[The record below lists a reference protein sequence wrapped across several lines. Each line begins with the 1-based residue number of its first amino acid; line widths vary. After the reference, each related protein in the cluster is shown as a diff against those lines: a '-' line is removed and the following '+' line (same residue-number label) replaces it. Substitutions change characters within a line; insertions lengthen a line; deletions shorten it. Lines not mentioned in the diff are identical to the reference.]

1 MAKEIK
7 KRRGVWFWAF
17 WVLLLTLLLSVVLVL
32 TALFRVGDQSGFSS
46 RPFARSQAS
55 FDVVLTRTQVNA
67 ISAKFLKE
75 QKIKNLSLD
84 VGAQQAD
91 LYGSVKFLGSNIN
104 VGVAFTPSVA
114 PDGSILLRAKRLVAG
129 SMPLPISFVLR
140 YIGSA
145 ANLPKFVNINA
156 AKKTIRID
164 ISRMKTGRLLTFKAK
179 TIDLKKDKIIFQG
192 DLK

>member
-1 MAKEIK
+1 MAKEVK
-7 KRRGVWFWAF
+7 KRRGAWFWAF
-17 WVLLLTLLLSVVLVL
+17 WVLLLTLLLSIVLVL
-32 TALFRVGDQSGFSS
+32 TALFRAGDQSGFSS
-46 RPFARSQAS
+46 QPLTQSQAS

-84 VGAQQAD
+84 VGTQQAD

-114 PDGSILLRAKRLVAG
+114 ADGSILLRAKRLVAG

-140 YIGSA
+140 YIDSA

-156 AKKTIRID
+156 TKKTIRID
-164 ISRMKTGRLLTFKAK
+164 VSRMKTGKLLAFKAK